1 MSGIWSIEC
10 QSGACRLADNAVQGV
25 RDWIVSDGDRSATL
39 RAEPVYQSDP
49 VHVCDSWWR
58 QVKVSGEVV
67 SYGPYTYNWD
77 GRGQVYVSASP
88 SKVEG
93 VLIDDHL
100 DVSGP
105 GGNVTVSIY
114 WGGAGVKSTLANITS
129 ILFPGTNTIVVSI
142 RDQDKGDGPS
152 ARIGTSSPLYIMRA
166 L

>member
-25 RDWIVSDGDRSATL
+25 RDWIVSDGYRSATL

-77 GRGQVYVSASP
+77 GRGQAKDLAQSAMIAAA
-88 SKVEG
+88 EA
-93 VLIDDHL
+93 VL
-100 DVSGP
+100 SEWPPEESNG
-105 GGNVTVSIY
+105 
-114 WGGAGVKSTLANITS
+114 
-129 ILFPGTNTIVVSI
+129 
-142 RDQDKGDGPS
+142 
-152 ARIGTSSPLYIMRA
+152 
-166 L
+166 